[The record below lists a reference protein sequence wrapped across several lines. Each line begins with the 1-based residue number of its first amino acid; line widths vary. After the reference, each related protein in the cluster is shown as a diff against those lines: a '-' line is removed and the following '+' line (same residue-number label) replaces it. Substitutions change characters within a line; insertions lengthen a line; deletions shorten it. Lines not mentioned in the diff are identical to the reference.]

1 MAYKKSLSM
10 TQLKKWILL
19 ILGDFDNMVSK
30 TISILYDN
38 NTYENIYIWWFFE
51 ILNMYDGP
59 VQLITMS

>member
-59 VQLITMS
+59 VQLIPMS